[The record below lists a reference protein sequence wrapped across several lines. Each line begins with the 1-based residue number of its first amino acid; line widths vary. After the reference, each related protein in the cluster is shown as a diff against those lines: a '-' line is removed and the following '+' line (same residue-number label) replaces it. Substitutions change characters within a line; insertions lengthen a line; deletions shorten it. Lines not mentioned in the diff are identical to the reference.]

1 MESRHLGDG
10 EDRAPSRP
18 LGGSGVSPLH
28 PVGRAVPG
36 EPPPPYCTSITTL
49 KNRITAFSAAVAPS
63 TAFHSPSSVAA
74 PFSILHPKQEEIFEV
89 AHYSTSNNN
98 VPVS

>member
-28 PVGRAVPG
+28 PVGRAVLG
-36 EPPPPYCTSITTL
+36 EPPPYRPSTTTL

-63 TAFHSPSSVAA
+63 TASHSPSSVAA

-89 AHYSTSNNN
+89 AHYSTNNNN